1 MSIYRGCS
9 LFQNGFEISDSI
21 SYTPPEI
28 AIERAWFKTGAMNAP
43 VAVDRGTKPMTATYK
58 FSGYGLSPYLFFGF
72 IPGVKARLTVRRAYQ
87 QEESMDYLEDE
98 IEGFIDAIR
107 ADECGDSDRDKA
119 GHTMTMSVNFY
130 KVSLNGIMPL
140 LEINAELGLR
150 KVMGVNVLGIPNN
163 ILNLVL

>member
-1 MSIYRGCS
+1 MSVYRGCS
-9 LFQNGFEISDSI
+9 LFQNGFEISDSL

-28 AIERAWFKTGAMNAP
+28 AIERAWFKAGAMNAP
-43 VAVDRGTKPMTATYK
+43 VAVDRGTKAMTATYK
-58 FSGYGLSPYLFFGF
+58 FSGHGFSPYLFFGY
-72 IPGVKARLTVRRAYQ
+72 IPGVKARLTVRRAFSSD
-87 QEESMDYLEDE
+87 EGMDYLEDE
-98 IEGFIDAIR
+98 LEGFIDTIR
-107 ADECGDSDRDKA
+107 ADECGESDRDKV
-119 GHTMTMSVNFY
+119 GHTMIMSINYY